1 MRFVKQMPF
10 ICVQKWPFMPSHM
23 CRFLPVR
30 EEGNAAPHV
39 CKQREVCHIKK
50 FYIIRVPHTVDFA
63 APRDILAI
71 GKFFGRIFAMRKNAK
86 RRALVMTQGSLFK
99 GILLFSLPLVLSNV
113 LQVLFNMTDVAVVG
127 KFGSAGALGAV
138 GSTTTYVSLFTGLLI
153 GLGAGINVVIAQRI
167 GAADEEG
174 MSRAAHTAFIISIIY
189 GVAASAL
196 AIGLARPI
204 LTLMGTK
211 EEFLD
216 GALTYIYIY
225 FIGGT
230 GTSIY
235 NCGNG
240 IFSADGNTRKPLIF
254 LGASGAANVVLD
266 LFFVIVCNL
275 SVEGVAMASAIAQW
289 LSGGLVFVALLLAK
303 RPYRLR
309 IAKLRLNGIF
319 AKRILL
325 VGVASGVQN
334 AIFQVA
340 NLFIQAGIN
349 TFDST
354 VVEGNTA
361 AVNAD
366 TLVFQVQAAFH
377 TACTSFIGQ
386 NYGAGRR
393 ERILKCYLI
402 SLFYSFAA
410 ALVLGA
416 LIFLF
421 SDAFLSLFT
430 DDAAV
435 AAAGK
440 DRLSIMCF
448 TYCLSAFMDCT
459 IAAARGINKTVVPTI
474 MIIFGSCIF
483 RIVWVYAI
491 FPIFGTTTMLYI
503 LFPVTWVITA
513 VAEII
518 YFAVVY
524 KKTVRTM
531 AQSSLEGVTV
541 QAAKI

>member
-1 MRFVKQMPF
+1 
-10 ICVQKWPFMPSHM
+10 
-23 CRFLPVR
+23 
-30 EEGNAAPHV
+30 
-39 CKQREVCHIKK
+39 
-50 FYIIRVPHTVDFA
+50 
-63 APRDILAI
+63 
-71 GKFFGRIFAMRKNAK
+71 MRKNAK
-86 RRALVMTQGSLFK
+86 RHALAMTQGSIFK
-99 GILLFSLPLVLSNV
+99 GILIFSLPLVLSNV
-113 LQVLFNMTDVAVVG
+113 LQVLFNMTDVSVVG
-127 KFGSAGALGAV
+127 KFGSEGALGAV
-138 GSTTTYVSLFTGLLI
+138 GSTSTYVALFTSLLI

-174 MSRAAHTAFIISIIY
+174 MSRAAHTAFIISVIY

-196 AIGLARPI
+196 AIGLAKPV

-211 EEFLD
+211 EEFMD
-216 GALTYIYIY
+216 GALVYIYIY

-230 GTSIY
+230 GTAIY

-240 IFSADGNTRKPLIF
+240 IFSADGDTRKPLIF
-254 LGASGAANVVLD
+254 LGAAGVANVVLD

-275 SVEGVAMASAIAQW
+275 SVEGVAIASAIAQW
-289 LSGGLVFVALLLAK
+289 LSGGLVFIALIRSK

-309 IAKLRLNGIF
+309 ASKLKLNGIF

-325 VGVASGVQN
+325 VGIASGIQN

-349 TFDST
+349 TFDSK

-366 TLVFQVQAAFH
+366 TLVFQVMAAFH

-386 NYGAGRR
+386 NYGAGKRD
-393 ERILKCYLI
+393 RILKCYLV

-410 ALVLGA
+410 AVVLGL
-416 LIFLF
+416 LIYLF
-421 SDAFLSLFT
+421 STPFLSMFT
-430 DDAAV
+430 DDSEV
-435 AAAGK
+435 IAAGK
-440 DRLSIMCF
+440 ERLSIMCF

-459 IAAARGINKTVVPTI
+459 ISAARGINKTVVPTI

-503 LFPVTWVITA
+503 LFPVTWTITA

-518 YFAVVY
+518 YFVVVY
-524 KKTVRTM
+524 KKTVRNMQPLPDLQNTV
-531 AQSSLEGVTV
+531 AQT
-541 QAAKI
+541 A